1 MSSEQLEQ
9 FITQLRRQLVNLG
22 GIAEYM
28 VRDSIESVVE
38 RNSDL
43 AQRVIKRDD
52 EADLLENNIREKCI
66 HLMAKPT
73 AKLKEVQQLMVIN
86 DISRNLERVAD
97 KAVNISKR
105 SLELTKS
112 PPIKPYIDLPVM
124 AEKSQKMLKD
134 VIDAFVNRDLVM
146 AKNVVDRDAEVDSL
160 YDQMVDEIQSML
172 ENERKVRPS
181 ISLLLVIR
189 HLERIA
195 DLAANIGEDIY
206 YLIDGRLIRHQK
218 MSTSSVPLSTIPNNH
233 NSYGVVGQSSASKA
247 D

>member
-9 FITQLRRQLVNLG
+9 FITKLRRQLVNLG

-38 RNSDL
+38 RDSGL
-43 AQRVIKRDD
+43 AQRVIERDD

-66 HLMAKPT
+66 HLMAEPT
-73 AKLKEVQQLMVIN
+73 AKLKEAKQLMVIN

-105 SLELTKS
+105 SLELTGS
-112 PPIKPYIDLPVM
+112 SPIKPYIDLPIM
-124 AEKSQKMLKD
+124 ADKSQKMLKD
-134 VIDAFVNRDLVM
+134 VIDAFVNHDLVM
-146 AKNVVDRDAEVDSL
+146 AQNVVERDAEVDFL
-160 YDQMVDEIQSML
+160 HDQMVDEIQSML
-172 ENERKVRPS
+172 QNERKVQPC

-195 DLAANIGEDIY
+195 DLAASIGEDIY

-218 MSTSSVPLSTIPNNH
+218 LITSSVSLGTTPKNQ
-233 NSYGVVGQSSASKA
+233 NSYGVVGQTSANRA